1 MIFEELIGNISSNKF
16 WHCNDEYSKR
26 LVKKQITKKII
37 DYFIEVDYK
46 KILDVIDEYYQICIE
61 FSEYKEAIMILK
73 YTRELCELEENKDE
87 KILLLINLSIAYSY
101 FYAYDEKK
109 LCYI

>member
-1 MIFEELIGNISSNKF
+1 MIGNISSNKF

-61 FSEYKEAIMILK
+61 FSEYKKAIMILK